1 LEKFMQLKTLAAAAA
16 LALAAPAFATIVAP
30 NVEGTELV
38 LVVADTSAKI
48 SFAFDTG
55 ISMND
60 FIANASMAKPI
71 SWTFDLSGNAEWASF
86 KQQANEDAAIW
97 ALVGFDLTGN
107 LTKDA
112 HRAVTTLKGTQ
123 SIDDIRKTS
132 NKQFDDGMAAGL
144 NFYTAVNGTGTHKA
158 ELNGASVNAET
169 DSGRS
174 YYGESGGL
182 TPTMSAFQFNNSNLY
197 GETSGLF
204 YVTRSGTGNLSSNKV
219 FASQFT
225 KGGFGG
231 MAEVTFAND
240 NLVVAVPEPGT
251 YALMLAG
258 LLAVGALARRRS

>member
-1 LEKFMQLKTLAAAAA
+1 MQLKTLAAAAA
-16 LALAAPAFATIVAP
+16 LALAAPAFAAIVAP

-86 KQQANEDAAIW
+86 KQQANEGAAIW

-132 NKQFDDGMAAGL
+132 NKQLDDGMVAA
-144 NFYTAVNGTGTHKA
+144 
-158 ELNGASVNAET
+158 
-169 DSGRS
+169 
-174 YYGESGGL
+174 
-182 TPTMSAFQFNNSNLY
+182 
-197 GETSGLF
+197 
-204 YVTRSGTGNLSSNKV
+204 SSNC
-219 FASQFT
+219 
-225 KGGFGG
+225 
-231 MAEVTFAND
+231 
-240 NLVVAVPEPGT
+240 
-251 YALMLAG
+251 LACS
-258 LLAVGALARRRS
+258 VCCC